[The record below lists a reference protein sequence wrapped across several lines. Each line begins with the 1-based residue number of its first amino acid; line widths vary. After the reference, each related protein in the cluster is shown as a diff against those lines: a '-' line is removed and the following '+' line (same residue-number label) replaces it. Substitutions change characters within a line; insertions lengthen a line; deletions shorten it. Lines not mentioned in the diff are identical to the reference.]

1 MILSKLKTLKYKLKN
16 SNLPILQTVYFLF
29 FEKIVNNSGQQ
40 FMSKESLLRNI
51 LGIILTSFLYLLIIY
66 NYQHPFATIAIM
78 FNVKENDKFILDY
91 FMFISFIV
99 KPAMIFFFVLTTMM
113 LTRNATLSQTII
125 SIWTNIHLRLT
136 KTKIE
141 LYEIEQLQKEINQ
154 LEKSTEDIT
163 KAEYDKL
170 ENNIKINYLKDKL
183 VIKMRNLQI

>member
-51 LGIILTSFLYLLIIY
+51 WGIILTPFLYLLIIY

-125 SIWTNIHLRLT
+125 SIWTNIRLRLT